1 MPMAECIFERS
12 VQYVDANVE
21 EALDCQMRE
30 YLPWSVEISCHSW
43 GSGFTDDEAFA
54 SGIDDGFGD
63 QEHAIDL

>member
-1 MPMAECIFERS
+1 
-12 VQYVDANVE
+12 VDANVE

-63 QEHAIDL
+63 QEHAVDL

>member
-1 MPMAECIFERS
+1 MLPQGGDGAFQ
-12 VQYVDANVE
+12 VYGV
-21 EALDCQMRE
+21 CQMRE
-30 YLPWSVEISCHSW
+30 YLPWSVEISCHNW